1 MPTCICDLLRGKDRK
16 VLVEIIV
23 VIVVIVAN
31 SDQ

>member
-23 VIVVIVAN
+23 VIVAN